1 MSTSKT
7 TQGGISAPFIRHPVA
22 TAMLMIALLLV
33 GVVAY
38 RTLPIASLPAIN
50 QPTIQVTADMPGDDP
65 QTMASSVA
73 TPLERQ
79 LGEIPGLSQM
89 TSSSAT
95 GFTQITLQFN
105 ASRTVD
111 SAAEDVQAAIN
122 AAAGDLPKTMPTPPI
137 YRKTN
142 PADAPV
148 LLLALTSKTLPLTT
162 VDDYGESILAQ
173 KISQVSGVGLVSIG
187 GQQTPAMR
195 VDVNPAQL
203 SAVGLT
209 LEDVRTALA
218 NVTVDDPK
226 GILEGRTQSYALQ
239 TNDQL
244 TQIDA
249 YNNTIIAYRNGAPI
263 RIRDIG
269 HASIGPAN
277 DQLAAWYDKTPAIII
292 AVQRLPDANVIQT
305 VDLIKKEL
313 PRLEASMP
321 PGVKVSIVSDRTT
334 TIRAAVSDVEFTLIL
349 TIGLV
354 VMSILVFLRN
364 LWATI
369 IPGVAVPLSII
380 GTFAIM
386 AALGFSLDNLSLMG
400 LSIAV
405 GFVVDDAIVMVEN
418 IVHHLEKGE
427 TPIEAALN
435 GAGEIGFTILSISIS
450 LMAVFIPLLLM
461 HGIVGMLLYEFAI
474 TVAAAIAVST
484 VISLTLTPMLSA
496 VLLRAPPP
504 GGVRHGRAYMILE
517 HGFERLT
524 AGYDHLLSIVL
535 RHQRITLSVLIGTI
549 LLTGYLYGAAPKS
562 FFPQQDTGLIFGVT
576 EGAQD
581 ISIADLA
588 AKQQKIISIILK
600 DPAVQS
606 VASYIG
612 PGGANP
618 APNQGRMFIQLQPE
632 GHRGPH
638 ASADQVIAR
647 LNKQLQ
653 TQVGITLYMQAAQD
667 ITIGGRVAKTQ
678 YQYTLTDVSLQEL
691 DAWAPRVVAR
701 LSKVPGL
708 TGVTSDQESNGLVLS
723 VQVDRD
729 AAARLGISLADVDN
743 TLDDAFGQR
752 LASTVYT
759 TLNQYNVLLEVA
771 PQFRR
776 GPDALSS
783 IYLRSS
789 AGQAVPLSEIA
800 HIVPTT
806 EPLVVN
812 HQGQFPS
819 VTVSFNLAPG
829 MAIGTAVTKATA
841 AIHAMHMPASIQGG
855 FQGIAAAYESAL
867 SGQLVLILAALIAVY
882 LVLGML
888 YESFIVPITIL
899 STLPSA
905 GLGALL
911 ILKLANMPLDIIGII
926 GIVLLIGIVQKNG
939 IMMVDFALH
948 AERAGKTP
956 LEAAREACLS
966 RFRPILMTTTCAILG
981 GVPLMLGTG
990 TGSEIRQ
997 PLGYTIVGGLL
1008 VSQVLTLFTTPV
1020 IYLYMNKLSQRL
1032 RPRHSAATARGQV
1045 RDAAKGEL
1053 H

>member
-1 MSTSKT
+1 MSGGTPT
-7 TQGGISAPFIRHPVA
+7 HGGISAPFIRHPVA
-22 TAMLMIALLLV
+22 TAMLMIAILLV
-33 GVVAY
+33 GIIAFQ
-38 RTLPIASLPAIN
+38 TLPIASLPAIN
-50 QPTIQVTADMPGDDP
+50 QPTIQVTANMPGADP

-95 GFTQITLQFN
+95 GVTQITLQFD

-111 SAAEDVQAAIN
+111 SAAGDVQAAIN
-122 AAAGDLPKTMPTPPI
+122 AAAGDLPKTMPTPPT

-142 PADAPV
+142 PADAPI
-148 LLLALTSKTLPLTT
+148 LLLALTSKSLPLTT

-173 KISQVSGVGLVSIG
+173 KLSQVPGVGLVTIG
-187 GQQTPAMR
+187 GQQQPAMR
-195 VDVNPAQL
+195 VQVNPEQL
-203 SAVGLT
+203 SALGLT

-226 GILEGRTQSYALQ
+226 GILEGTTQSYALQ

-244 TQIDA
+244 TPTVD
-249 YNNTIIAYRNGAPI
+249 YNKTIIAYRNGAPI

-269 HASIGPAN
+269 HASIGAADN
-277 DQLAAWYDKTPAIII
+277 QLAAWYNRSPAIII
-292 AVQRLPDANVIQT
+292 AVQRLPNANVIQT
-305 VDLIKKEL
+305 VDLIEKEL
-313 PRLEASMP
+313 PQLEASMP
-321 PGVKVSIVSDRTT
+321 PGVKLSVVSDRTT
-334 TIRAAVSDVEFTLIL
+334 TIRASVSDVEFTLVL
-349 TIGLV
+349 TVGLV

-364 LWATI
+364 VWATI
-369 IPGVAVPLSII
+369 IPGVAVPLSIV
-380 GTFAIM
+380 GTFAVM
-386 AALGFSLDNLSLMG
+386 SVLGFSLDNLSLMA

-427 TPIEAALN
+427 TPLEAALH

-461 HGIVGMLLYEFAI
+461 HGIVGMLLREFAI
-474 TVAAAIAVST
+474 TVAVAITVST
-484 VISLTLTPMLSA
+484 FISLTLTPMLSA
-496 VLLRAPPP
+496 VLLRTPPA
-504 GGVRHGRAYMILE
+504 GGVRHGWAYLVLE
-517 HGFERLT
+517 RGFESLT
-524 AGYDHLLSIVL
+524 AGYDRMLRVVL
-535 RHQRITLSVLIGTI
+535 RHQGKTALVLIGTI
-549 LLTGYLYGAAPKS
+549 VLTGYLYGAAPKS

-588 AKQQKIISIILK
+588 AKQQKVIALVLK

-618 APNQGRMFIQLQPE
+618 APNQGRMFIALKAE

-647 LNKQLQ
+647 LNRQLQ
-653 TQVGITLYMQAAQD
+653 SQVGITLYMQAAQD

-678 YQYTLTDVSLQEL
+678 YQYTLTDVSTQEL
-691 DAWAPRVVAR
+691 NAWAPRVVAR
-701 LSKVPGL
+701 LRGIPGL

-723 VQVDRD
+723 VHVDRD
-729 AAARLGISLADVDN
+729 AASRLGIDLATVDN

-752 LASTVYT
+752 VASKVFT
-759 TLNQYNVLLEVA
+759 TLNQYYVLLEVE
-771 PQFRR
+771 PDFRL
-776 GPDALSS
+776 GPDALSY

-789 AGQAVPLSEIA
+789 TGQAVPLSEIA
-800 HIVPTT
+800 TISTVTG
-806 EPLVVN
+806 PLVVN

-819 VTVSFNLAPG
+819 VTVSFNLAQG
-829 MAIGTAVTKATA
+829 TSIGTAVTKVTA
-841 AIHAMHMPASIQGG
+841 AIKAMHLPPSIQGG
-855 FQGIAAAYESAL
+855 FQGTARAYESAL
-867 SGQLVLILAALIAVY
+867 AGQLVLILAALVAVY

-888 YESFIVPITIL
+888 YESFIIPITIL

-911 ILKLANMPLDIIGII
+911 ILKCANMPLDIIGII

-939 IMMVDFALH
+939 IMMVDFALG
-948 AERAGKTP
+948 AERRGKSAT
-956 LEAAREACLS
+956 EAIHDACLS
-966 RFRPILMTTTCAILG
+966 RFRPILMTTTCAVLG

-990 TGSEIRQ
+990 TGSELRQ

-1020 IYLYMNKLSQRL
+1020 IYLYMDRL
-1032 RPRHSAATARGQV
+1032 ARLLRRRPLAVSLPSEAEDATI
-1045 RDAAKGEL
+1045 
-1053 H
+1053 